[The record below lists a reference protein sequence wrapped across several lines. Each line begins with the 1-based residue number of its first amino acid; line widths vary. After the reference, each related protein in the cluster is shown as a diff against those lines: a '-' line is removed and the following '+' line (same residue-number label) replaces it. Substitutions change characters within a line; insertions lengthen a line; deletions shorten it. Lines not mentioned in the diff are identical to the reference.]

1 MQRLTAAGSPLSTR
15 EGETTGNVTV
25 PESRCATPGGYGTSG
40 LSGHRAPRC
49 HGCCSTPHL
58 SSLQGAAALLRRKQ
72 ALGPTA
78 QRHRTRSSWSV
89 YCLGLG
95 MIHWPGLKTRKPS
108 GEQSCGPSGLRSPG
122 VTAQRHS
129 KLHPSDPEE
138 ADPKSPPQHSLPLGN
153 ADLPRSQS
161 HCVMGVSQWQRG
173 QDAEASAQG
182 VFCLPDAHSLP
193 RTSSSCPPSG
203 GSGGTG
209 QAVSSWERHWDKD
222 EAVL

>member
-78 QRHRTRSSWSV
+78 QRHRTRSSWSA

-95 MIHWPGLKTRKPS
+95 MIHWPGLKTRKPP

-122 VTAQRHS
+122 VTAQRYS

-161 HCVMGVSQWQRG
+161 HCVMGSLNGKGDRMRKPLPR
-173 QDAEASAQG
+173 EFSASLMPTHCHGLRAPVHPQGAVGAQG
-182 VFCLPDAHSLP
+182 RL
-193 RTSSSCPPSG
+193 
-203 GSGGTG
+203 
-209 QAVSSWERHWDKD
+209 
-222 EAVL
+222 